1 LKGKEWCGYT
11 SGKIFSRAYGTNKL
25 NVTVILHNTVLAKQ
39 NVPDDIKVSV
49 VIFIPGLQA

>member
-1 LKGKEWCGYT
+1 MVWLHL
-11 SGKIFSRAYGTNKL
+11 GKIFSRAYGTNKL